1 MRTSST
7 GTVWRKASRSNESGD
22 ACIEVA
28 ANGDM
33 VAIRDSR
40 DTAGPKIVV
49 SRGDFRGL
57 AEALKKS

>member
-1 MRTSST
+1 MDLSAA
-7 GTVWRKASRSNESGD
+7 VWKKASRSNESGD

-49 SRGDFRGL
+49 SRGDFRDL
-57 AEALKKS
+57 VEALKNA

>member
-1 MRTSST
+1 MDLSAA
-7 GTVWRKASRSNESGD
+7 VWKKASRSNESGD

-28 ANGDM
+28 AKGDM

-57 AEALKKS
+57 AEALKRS